1 MKNSYLVFPLHVR
14 CDLEEAERTAA
25 AICELVDEVIDPAF
39 GANTCKGLL
48 DAKSKAT
55 GESEGDAALEWMQ
68 EHFDA
73 LCAASYVSSVLSQ
86 RIMDILQMLP
96 VPQEK
101 EVE

>member
-1 MKNSYLVFPLHVR
+1 MKNSYLMFPLHVR
-14 CDLEEAERTAA
+14 RDLEEAEMTAT

-39 GANTCKGLL
+39 GANTCKGML

-55 GESEGDAALEWMQ
+55 GESEGDAALEWVT

-73 LCAASYVSSVLSQ
+73 LRAASYAANVLSQ
-86 RIMDILQMLP
+86 RVMDILQMLP
-96 VPQEK
+96 DPQEK